1 MGPEMTAAIATATLR
16 PLREM
21 DPETRRRIENA
32 VLEIFS
38 QREFHKVSLIEIATA
53 ANVSLQTI
61 YKYYGSKEALLFNS
75 LDTWLGLLAS
85 RMIDHLQGIETY
97 KDRLRKVFW
106 LALDFFDKNPKVAQ
120 LIMSSVYLNTWQKEA
135 TFQQPALFGLF
146 LRVLGEGKAKGILS
160 DEVEEKVLLDFIFG
174 ITSRM
179 VFMWITRG
187 EHERNRLTDQGNVWF
202 EMLWRA
208 IAKPAKA

>member
-1 MGPEMTAAIATATLR
+1 MTAATATAPATLR

-21 DPETRRRIENA
+21 EPETRRRIESA
-32 VLEIFS
+32 VLDIFS

-75 LDTWLGLLAS
+75 LDTWLGQLAS

-97 KDRLRKVFW
+97 QDRLRKVFW

-120 LIMSSVYLNTWQKEA
+120 LIMSSVYLNTWQKEP

-146 LRVLGEGKAKGILS
+146 LKVLGEGKAKGVLS
-160 DEVEEKVLLDFIFG
+160 DEVEEKILLDFIIG

-187 EHERNRLTDQGNVWF
+187 EHERHRLTDQANVWF

-208 IAKPAKA
+208 IA

>member
-1 MGPEMTAAIATATLR
+1 MTVATAAPAPTLR

-21 DPETRRRIENA
+21 EPETRRRIEAA
-32 VLEIFS
+32 VLDIFS
-38 QREFHKVSLIEIATA
+38 QREFHKVSLIEIATG

-75 LDTWLGLLAS
+75 LDTWLGQLAS

-120 LIMSSVYLNTWQKEA
+120 LIMSSVYLNTWQKEP

-146 LRVLGEGKAKGILS
+146 LKVLGEGRSKGILS

-187 EHERNRLTDQGNVWF
+187 EHEQRRLTEQANVWF
-202 EMLWRA
+202 EMMWRA
-208 IAKPAKA
+208 IAKPGKT

>member
-1 MGPEMTAAIATATLR
+1 MNAVSIATAQK

-21 DPETRRRIENA
+21 DPETRQRIESA
-32 VLEIFS
+32 VLDIFS

-75 LDTWLGLLAS
+75 LDTWLGQLAS
-85 RMIDHLQGIETY
+85 RMIDHLQGIETF

-120 LIMSSVYLNTWQKEA
+120 LIMSSVYLNTWQREP

-146 LRVLGEGKAKGILS
+146 LRVLGEGKSQGILS

-187 EHERNRLTDQGNVWF
+187 EHQQHRLTDQANVWF

-208 IAKPAKA
+208 IAKTARA

>member
-1 MGPEMTAAIATATLR
+1 MNIATAAPAPTLKS
-16 PLREM
+16 LREM
-21 DPETRRRIENA
+21 EPETRRRIEAA

-38 QREFHKVSLIEIATA
+38 QREFHKVSLIEIATG

-75 LDTWLGLLAS
+75 LDTWLGQLAS

-120 LIMSSVYLNTWQKEA
+120 LIMSSVYLNTWQKEP

-146 LRVLGEGKAKGILS
+146 LKVLGEGRSKGILT

-187 EHERNRLTDQGNVWF
+187 EHEQRRLTDQANVWF
-202 EMLWRA
+202 EMMWRA
-208 IAKPAKA
+208 IAKPSKA